1 MTASLAAPAAAAMP
15 PSGGAL
21 NAQASQNLF
30 EHMAGSAKGM
40 PQGASPHQI
49 GEGLMERL
57 NGFIDRS
64 RRFSERAEG
73 LQNGSASGA
82 ASPSPS
88 TQSVPAGD
96 KPGTAQNLASNGEA
110 PKKVG
115 EQQVDQI
122 VHSLGRMFDYSIE
135 TQMVVRGATQI
146 SGSANTLLKGQ

>member
-1 MTASLAAPAAAAMP
+1 MTASLAGTATAALP
-15 PSGGAL
+15 PSGGQGGL
-21 NAQASQNLF
+21 QASQSLF
-30 EHMAGSAKGM
+30 EHMANSSKGM
-40 PQGASPHQI
+40 PAGASPHQI

-64 RRFSERAEG
+64 RSFSERADV
-73 LQNGSASGA
+73 LSNGPAPATTPAGGTEKTFSVSDASSSASG
-82 ASPSPS
+82 
-88 TQSVPAGD
+88 
-96 KPGTAQNLASNGEA
+96 NGEP

-115 EQQVDQI
+115 DQQIDQV

>member
-21 NAQASQNLF
+21 NTQASQNLF

-64 RRFSERAEG
+64 RSFSERAEG

-82 ASPSPS
+82 ASPSPA
-88 TQSVPAGD
+88 TQPVAAGD

>member
-1 MTASLAAPAAAAMP
+1 MTASLAAPATAALP
-15 PSGGAL
+15 PSGGPGGL
-21 NAQASQNLF
+21 QGSQNLF
-30 EHMAGSAKGM
+30 EHMADNAKGM

-64 RRFSERAEG
+64 RSFSERADV
-73 LQNGSASGA
+73 LTNGSPPGA
-82 ASPSPS
+82 ASGPAS
-88 TQSVPAGD
+88 TPATAGAE
-96 KPGTAQNLASNGEA
+96 KPAAPQNLASAGQP

-122 VHSLGRMFDYSIE
+122 VHSLGKMFDYSIE

>member
-1 MTASLAAPAAAAMP
+1 
-15 PSGGAL
+15 
-21 NAQASQNLF
+21 
-30 EHMAGSAKGM
+30 MAGNAKGM

-64 RRFSERAEG
+64 RSFSERADA
-73 LQNGSASGA
+73 LTNGSPPGA
-82 ASPSPS
+82 AS
-88 TQSVPAGD
+88 VPGDTPAAAGAD
-96 KPGTAQNLASNGEA
+96 KSASAQNHAASGQP

-122 VHSLGRMFDYSIE
+122 VHSLGKMFDYSIE

>member
-21 NAQASQNLF
+21 DAQASQNLF

-64 RRFSERAEG
+64 RSFSERAEG
-73 LQNGSASGA
+73 LQNGSGSGG
-82 ASPSPS
+82 ASPSPA
-88 TQSVPAGD
+88 TQSVAAGD
-96 KPGTAQNLASNGEA
+96 KPGAAQNVASNGEA

>member
-1 MTASLAAPAAAAMP
+1 MTASLAAPATAALP
-15 PSGGAL
+15 PSGV
-21 NAQASQNLF
+21 QTSQNLF
-30 EHMAGSAKGM
+30 EHMAGNAKGM

-64 RRFSERAEG
+64 RSFSERADA
-73 LQNGSASGA
+73 LTSGSPPGA
-82 ASPSPS
+82 ASGPGN
-88 TQSVPAGD
+88 TPAAA
-96 KPGTAQNLASNGEA
+96 PAQNHANSGQP

-122 VHSLGRMFDYSIE
+122 VHSLGKMFDYSIE

>member
-21 NAQASQNLF
+21 DAQASQNLF

-64 RRFSERAEG
+64 RSFSERAEG

-82 ASPSPS
+82 ASPSPA
-88 TQSVPAGD
+88 TQAMAAGD
-96 KPGTAQNLASNGEA
+96 KPGAAQNVASNGEA

>member
-1 MTASLAAPAAAAMP
+1 MD
-15 PSGGAL
+15 
-21 NAQASQNLF
+21 AQASQNLF
-30 EHMAGSAKGM
+30 EHMAGTAKGM

-73 LQNGSASGA
+73 LQNGSAPGNRQA
-82 ASPSPS
+82 
-88 TQSVPAGD
+88 VAGGE
-96 KPGTAQNLASNGEA
+96 KPMAVQNLASNGEP

>member
-1 MTASLAAPAAAAMP
+1 MTASLAAPATAALP
-15 PSGGAL
+15 PSGGPGGL
-21 NAQASQNLF
+21 QGSQNLF
-30 EHMAGSAKGM
+30 EHMAGNAKGM

-49 GEGLMERL
+49 GDGLMERL

-64 RRFSERAEG
+64 RSFSERADG
-73 LQNGSASGA
+73 LTSGSTPGPSSTPAAAGAEKPAS
-82 ASPSPS
+82 
-88 TQSVPAGD
+88 
-96 KPGTAQNLASNGEA
+96 AQDLASSGQP

-122 VHSLGRMFDYSIE
+122 VHSLGKMFDYSIE